1 MTSFSCNYNRE
12 KQELAEFIK
21 NKVFGNDFD
30 FNDLARLRAYIQI
43 RCFDDEN
50 GAFCDY
56 FELGNWFY
64 EAMQAC
70 DFDAGDFLDEVEQ
83 ELEIEYREASKERA
97 EREED
102 YLRMIGAK

>member
-1 MTSFSCNYNRE
+1 MKMTSYNRE

-30 FNDLARLRAYIQI
+30 FNDLARLHAYISAH
-43 RCFDDEN
+43 RFDDEN

-64 EAMQAC
+64 EAMQLC
-70 DFDAGDFLDEVEQ
+70 DLNIGDFLNEFER
-83 ELEIEYREASKERA
+83 ELELEYREAAAERA
-97 EREED
+97 EREDD
-102 YLRMIGAK
+102 YLRMVGAK

>member
-1 MTSFSCNYNRE
+1 MTNYNRE

-30 FNDLARLRAYIQI
+30 FNDLTKLRIYIEA

-64 EAMQAC
+64 EAMQLC
-70 DFDAGDFLDEVEQ
+70 DLNVSDFLNEFEQ
-83 ELEIEYREASKERA
+83 ELELEYREAIA
-97 EREED
+97 ERTEREDD
-102 YLRMIGAK
+102 YLRMVGAR